1 MNSNSKSKVAIAVV
15 LAISLF
21 ATGCSAQ
28 WIRVALADLPVLTQM
43 ALNIAS
49 LVATLQSGKQI
60 SPAEAAAIQNILTE
74 ASKDLNLLQA
84 LYNEYKANPSAN
96 TIQQIENVIGDVNQN
111 LPSLLQAAHISNPT
125 LAARITAGG
134 DLILTPRNSFAS
146 LVPPAPP
153 RAATTPRAPPRGV

>member
-28 WIRVALADLPVLTQM
+28 WISVALAYLPVLTQM

-60 SPAEAAAIQNILTE
+60 SPAEAAAIQNISTE

-125 LAARITAGG
+125 LAARITAGDNIMRSTG
-134 DLILTPRNSFAS
+134 SRLPSLLTP
-146 LVPPAPP
+146 PPP
-153 RAATTPRAPPRGV
+153 RAAQ